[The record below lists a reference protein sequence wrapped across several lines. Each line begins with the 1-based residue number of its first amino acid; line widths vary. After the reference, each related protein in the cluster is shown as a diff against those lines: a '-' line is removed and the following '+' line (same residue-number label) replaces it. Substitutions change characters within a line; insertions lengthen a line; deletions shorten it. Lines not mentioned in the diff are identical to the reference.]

1 MKPVFGCLLLA
12 VAIGHISAI
21 PFDDRLFGAQLKD
34 GETGAVPVMTKFRL
48 PTDLKP
54 TGYEVHVDP
63 DLAKA
68 EFAGTV
74 KITLTASHSTS
85 FITLNAKYIKLPSAV
100 PVAVT
105 RINTNRP
112 TSTIPVKSSVLDE
125 ANEQLIIELDRALSP
140 KSTYVVQI
148 AYTGRLG
155 SDMSGFYLSRYT
167 NSSGAEKLLASTQF
181 EPTGARRAFPCFDE
195 PNYKTPFVI
204 KINRHRHQ
212 KAISNMPVST
222 SVEIANSD
230 KVTDTFQL
238 SPPMP
243 TYLVGFAVFE
253 FNSLSDKD
261 GKFRVWGREDV
272 VKTQGQYIF
281 DKGPKI
287 LAALSDYMGIDYY
300 KMLPKMDLVA
310 VPDFDA
316 GAMENWGMNTYREKF
331 LLTSKGQ
338 CTTADFQRATSVV
351 THEFTHQWF
360 GDLVTPASWNFVW
373 LNEAFARLFEY
384 FGTRMVY
391 LFLDPSRT
399 KKTRIDDVVS
409 TVTHEFSHQWF
420 GDLVTPATWN
430 SAWLNEAFATFF
442 EYAGTHWACLFWLPS
457 EVKAAQTLNIVGTVA
472 HEFSHQWFGDLL
484 TPYKWDY
491 AWLKESFATFFG
503 CFYSMDVAFP
513 LFILPLSMSLV
524 LFLPPVSMLCSSE
537 LYGLA
542 DSNRTTAAGLLENFG
557 LVAHELA
564 HQWFGNYATPSW
576 WSYAWLKESV
586 ATLFEYYVVS
596 WVEPTWR
603 MEDLFVVEQVQVA
616 FNSDLKGSHAM
627 TSETTTPDS
636 ISETFDHIIYN
647 KGGSVLR
654 MIENVLTPTVFQ
666 NALQDYL
673 RSGADLGGTVEPANL
688 WDAFDEVLTEIG
700 GAQYLPPK
708 STSITEF
715 VDQWVNKPGFPL
727 VTFSRNY
734 SSKVVTVT
742 QQRFLVEKAD
752 RDADKTNW
760 TIPLTYTTRTNAN
773 FSSRAN
779 LFWFDRF
786 KPSVQFSVPDNN
798 DWLIANLKEVG
809 FYRVNYDAQ
818 NWALIAAQ
826 LSANPAKIHLL
837 NRAQIL
843 DDAFT
848 LARADLVSYETALEL
863 TRYLK
868 TEKDFIP
875 WYAVWS
881 HIRDL
886 LHTYAQTEVANQMKT
901 YFIDRLEGIFN
912 ELGLEDK
919 STEENMSKLGRS
931 SISLWI
937 CNLGHS
943 GCYNQAV
950 DKFRAWIRAPE
961 KTNIPPNI
969 KDAVYCMGI
978 KYGSG
983 AEWTR
988 LWQYYLTTDLASE
1001 KIAVMYALGCSQ
1013 NETVLYDYLSKITDT
1028 KSGIRS
1034 QDHYIVIRG
1043 VLGERPGLR
1052 AGLKFLK
1059 DKTHSLLEE
1068 VKKDELSNAGENL
1081 KSIISTVGAGISS
1094 KDELNQFT
1102 SILTGYQSNPTIGAS
1117 INKTLTHIQERFT
1130 RSANHQKALEKWF
1143 GANTP
1148 STTPSPTTP
1157 SQSPLPTHPTSHPTH
1172 ATTQKPSGA
1181 TGLRQFAPS
1190 VMVATALVVL
1200 VRFGQS

>member
-1 MKPVFGCLLLA
+1 
-12 VAIGHISAI
+12 
-21 PFDDRLFGAQLKD
+21 
-34 GETGAVPVMTKFRL
+34 
-48 PTDLKP
+48 
-54 TGYEVHVDP
+54 
-63 DLAKA
+63 
-68 EFAGTV
+68 
-74 KITLTASHSTS
+74 
-85 FITLNAKYIKLPSAV
+85 
-100 PVAVT
+100 
-105 RINTNRP
+105 
-112 TSTIPVKSSVLDE
+112 
-125 ANEQLIIELDRALSP
+125 
-140 KSTYVVQI
+140 
-148 AYTGRLG
+148 
-155 SDMSGFYLSRYT
+155 
-167 NSSGAEKLLASTQF
+167 
-181 EPTGARRAFPCFDE
+181 
-195 PNYKTPFVI
+195 
-204 KINRHRHQ
+204 
-212 KAISNMPVST
+212 
-222 SVEIANSD
+222 
-230 KVTDTFQL
+230 
-238 SPPMP
+238 
-243 TYLVGFAVFE
+243 
-253 FNSLSDKD
+253 
-261 GKFRVWGREDV
+261 
-272 VKTQGQYIF
+272 
-281 DKGPKI
+281 
-287 LAALSDYMGIDYY
+287 
-300 KMLPKMDLVA
+300 
-310 VPDFDA
+310 
-316 GAMENWGMNTYREKF
+316 
-331 LLTSKGQ
+331 
-338 CTTADFQRATSVV
+338 
-351 THEFTHQWF
+351 
-360 GDLVTPASWNFVW
+360 
-373 LNEAFARLFEY
+373 
-384 FGTRMVY
+384 
-391 LFLDPSRT
+391 
-399 KKTRIDDVVS
+399 
-409 TVTHEFSHQWF
+409 
-420 GDLVTPATWN
+420 
-430 SAWLNEAFATFF
+430 
-442 EYAGTHWACLFWLPS
+442 
-457 EVKAAQTLNIVGTVA
+457 
-472 HEFSHQWFGDLL
+472 
-484 TPYKWDY
+484 
-491 AWLKESFATFFG
+491 
-503 CFYSMDVAFP
+503 
-513 LFILPLSMSLV
+513 
-524 LFLPPVSMLCSSE
+524 
-537 LYGLA
+537 
-542 DSNRTTAAGLLENFG
+542 
-557 LVAHELA
+557 
-564 HQWFGNYATPSW
+564 
-576 WSYAWLKESV
+576 
-586 ATLFEYYVVS
+586 
-596 WVEPTWR
+596 
-603 MEDLFVVEQVQVA
+603 
-616 FNSDLKGSHAM
+616 
-627 TSETTTPDS
+627 
-636 ISETFDHIIYN
+636 
-647 KGGSVLR
+647 

-673 RSGADLGGTVEPANL
+673 RNGADLGGTVEPANL

-700 GAQYLPPK
+700 GAQYLPPN
-708 STSITEF
+708 STSITGF

-760 TIPLTYTTRTNAN
+760 TIPLTYTTKTNAN

-786 KPSVQFSVPDNN
+786 KPSVQFSIPENN

-826 LSANPAKIHLL
+826 LSANPAQIHLL

-848 LARADLVSYETALEL
+848 LARADLVPYEAALEL

-950 DKFRAWIRAPE
+950 AEFRTWIRAPE
-961 KTNIPPNI
+961 KSNIPPNI

-983 AEWTR
+983 EEWTR

-1013 NETVLYDYLSKITDT
+1013 NETVLYDYLSKITDP

>member
-1 MKPVFGCLLLA
+1 MHALHDVFSPLSSPLAYLL
-12 VAIGHISAI
+12 
-21 PFDDRLFGAQLKD
+21 
-34 GETGAVPVMTKFRL
+34 
-48 PTDLKP
+48 
-54 TGYEVHVDP
+54 
-63 DLAKA
+63 
-68 EFAGTV
+68 
-74 KITLTASHSTS
+74 
-85 FITLNAKYIKLPSAV
+85 
-100 PVAVT
+100 
-105 RINTNRP
+105 
-112 TSTIPVKSSVLDE
+112 
-125 ANEQLIIELDRALSP
+125 
-140 KSTYVVQI
+140 
-148 AYTGRLG
+148 
-155 SDMSGFYLSRYT
+155 
-167 NSSGAEKLLASTQF
+167 
-181 EPTGARRAFPCFDE
+181 
-195 PNYKTPFVI
+195 
-204 KINRHRHQ
+204 
-212 KAISNMPVST
+212 
-222 SVEIANSD
+222 
-230 KVTDTFQL
+230 
-238 SPPMP
+238 
-243 TYLVGFAVFE
+243 
-253 FNSLSDKD
+253 
-261 GKFRVWGREDV
+261 
-272 VKTQGQYIF
+272 
-281 DKGPKI
+281 
-287 LAALSDYMGIDYY
+287 
-300 KMLPKMDLVA
+300 
-310 VPDFDA
+310 
-316 GAMENWGMNTYREKF
+316 REKF

-384 FGTRMVY
+384 FGTRMV
-391 LFLDPSRT
+391 
-399 KKTRIDDVVS
+399 
-409 TVTHEFSHQWF
+409 
-420 GDLVTPATWN
+420 
-430 SAWLNEAFATFF
+430 
-442 EYAGTHWACLFWLPS
+442 
-457 EVKAAQTLNIVGTVA
+457 
-472 HEFSHQWFGDLL
+472 
-484 TPYKWDY
+484 
-491 AWLKESFATFFG
+491 
-503 CFYSMDVAFP
+503 
-513 LFILPLSMSLV
+513 
-524 LFLPPVSMLCSSE
+524 
-537 LYGLA
+537 
-542 DSNRTTAAGLLENFG
+542 
-557 LVAHELA
+557 
-564 HQWFGNYATPSW
+564 
-576 WSYAWLKESV
+576 
-586 ATLFEYYVVS
+586 
-596 WVEPTWR
+596 EPTWR

-636 ISETFDHIIYN
+636 ISDTFDHIIYN

-688 WDAFDEVLTEIG
+688 WDAFDGVLDEIG
-700 GAQYLPPK
+700 GAQYLPPN

-715 VDQWVNKPGFPL
+715 QSRHCDP
-727 VTFSRNY
+727 VTFPRGEGRPGRRQNQLDRPAYLHHQNQRQLLVPYQS
-734 SSKVVTVT
+734 
-742 QQRFLVEKAD
+742 QRFLVEKAD

-950 DKFRAWIRAPE
+950 AEFRAWIRAPE

-1013 NETVLYDYLSKITDT
+1013 NETVLYDYLSKITDP